1 VNRLHR
7 AAAAALVIAALVA
20 SPLGA
25 RGAREPAAGAP
36 ESGASASGAPAAV
49 EKVHLAIGYIP
60 HVQFTPLYVGTAQ
73 GFYREEGIDL
83 EISYGFGVD
92 VFSLLAAGSI
102 DIGLSDSDQ
111 LVLAGSKGL
120 GLAAIYQYYQR
131 YPVSIVAKKSTAA
144 KPADLAG
151 KVIGTPEMYGTS
163 YLGMRLFLKKYG
175 LTDRVKVERI
185 GYTQLE
191 SLEAGR
197 VDAVVCFSNNEP
209 IVFAAHGVPVSEW
222 LVRDFSTM
230 VGASFISSRAIIAKR
245 SDALARFYRATK
257 KAMAWTMDHR
267 DEAFRIA
274 LQTVGNVKSEE
285 EPLFRKRL
293 DATCELFPHPKGYG
307 YLDRA
312 RWEKSIE
319 ELVALGLVP
328 AAYPADTILANVEG
342 AR

>member
-1 VNRLHR
+1 MNRLHR
-7 AAAAALVIAALVA
+7 AAAAALVLAAFVA
-20 SPLGA
+20 APLTA
-25 RGAREPAAGAP
+25 RGAREPVSGAP
-36 ESGASASGAPAAV
+36 ASGAPAAV

-60 HVQFTPLYVGTAQ
+60 HVQFTPLYVGIAQ
-73 GFYREEGIDL
+73 GFYRQEGIDL

-120 GLAAIYQYYQR
+120 GLAAVFQYYQR
-131 YPVSIVAKKSTAA
+131 YPVSIVAKKATAA

-163 YLGMRLFLKKYG
+163 YIGLQLFLKKYG
-175 LTDRVKVERI
+175 LADRAKVERI

-209 IVFAAHGVPVSEW
+209 IVLAAHGVPISEW

-245 SDALARFYRATK
+245 ADALARFYRATK

-293 DATCELFPHPKGYG
+293 DETCELFPHPKGFG

-319 ELVALGLVP
+319 ELAALGLVP
-328 AAYPADTILANVEG
+328 AAYPADTILASIEG